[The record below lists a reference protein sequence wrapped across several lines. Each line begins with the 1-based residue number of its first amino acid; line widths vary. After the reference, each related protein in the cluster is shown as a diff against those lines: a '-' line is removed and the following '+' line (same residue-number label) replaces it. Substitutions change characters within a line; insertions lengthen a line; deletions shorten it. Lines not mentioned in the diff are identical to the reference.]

1 MITELPDVDEII
13 EQKKVDEP
21 FRFTLLDSKL
31 PGEPRL
37 TWGFEDKEVKAS
49 FFKWSVSA
57 HKGDSKITVTYDDLN
72 LINS

>member
-13 EQKKVDEP
+13 VKKKVVDEP

-37 TWGFEDKEVKAS
+37 T
-49 FFKWSVSA
+49 
-57 HKGDSKITVTYDDLN
+57 
-72 LINS
+72 